1 MNFFST
7 DIKVRKIADFYTET
21 PIEALWLLCGYG
33 NGKSVIMEF
42 QKHPET
48 FCYVKCICRNSRTK
62 YYAVYLLR
70 QQNREKTIASIV
82 FNKHKQ
88 KKTTPFGVVF
98 FCLLSEGDS
107 KGRPDRREGKK
118 VSGGHFFSP
127 WESPLVWGRIRY
139 GCGHKSNRC
148 CRRPDTHTGIC
159 FFVLSE
165 GLEE

>member
-82 FNKHKQ
+82 FNKHN
-88 KKTTPFGVVF
+88 KKTDHIVGGLFIGRGGDRIRKDGTSAHTGVNKCPVDT
-98 FCLLSEGDS
+98 CLV
-107 KGRPDRREGKK
+107 R
-118 VSGGHFFSP
+118 
-127 WESPLVWGRIRY
+127 GRI
-139 GCGHKSNRC
+139 HVHPDASEWMWTDAHNRL
-148 CRRPDTHTGIC
+148 PQ
-159 FFVLSE
+159 SK
-165 GLEE
+165 